1 MNTVRWR
8 ELGTNG
14 RSSPVLESHTT
25 VDEDPEAGIAMTG
38 VGVHSQHCGR
48 GHQQLDC
55 WAP

>member
-1 MNTVRWR
+1 MGGVAQCW
-8 ELGTNG
+8 
-14 RSSPVLESHTT
+14 SHIYTT
-25 VDEDPEAGIAMTG
+25 VDEDPEADIAMTG